1 MAEYKWKFVL
11 LGDPDVTV
19 NQSRGINLQ
28 FNGYVPLNCPKNAKY
43 LSNLISQKKKVDIS
57 SATSS
62 GDLILMFRDVKYKAD
77 NSANI
82 SLNDSNYQTY
92 LKKPGVHMFQG
103 LTAMA
108 SDELQIVDENGQQRS
123 TLSVEIPL
131 YDTMFGDRLTGGK
144 ARIDGVLLYGQAYN
158 PMFNDEHRQGDLEK
172 AVPIALILF
181 APAGTGDKPQI
192 NPSGSSKVNTILRVA
207 INMLSGDSAN
217 AEIVE
222 SQTFK
227 DWSKLAGTMHVVN
240 DGIATSADFI
250 VRGHDVDIAPI
261 SDDFAVSGDRT
272 IDVATRMFFSEDPEG
287 TNTDLNVD
295 FGSPARLNVMNYDE
309 VSEGKKPQMM
319 ISKVRNWTDDNG
331 YKHASW
337 DGVVESWYSESGEYN
352 DDSSL
357 QSLVLGS
364 VYDVDYVAK
373 DHPAVNIFSDRA
385 GYTSSTERRYA
396 PCSPGATSQGTNLT
410 PGMQERWDERTSF
423 AGAPALFSKNVRALN
438 DTIVINSEN
447 VDAAGNFNILGS
459 RGVYVS
465 SNPYKSGNDQST
477 WYQYQGLIANSN
489 DVKIEDC
496 EEYPDCDSY
505 TREGGSTHPG
515 YFPLQCKTY
524 GNNNVIGSRSVLI
537 SSRYPYYD
545 YDGYS
550 HPHEDRQERT
560 FIANC
565 DRVNMNM
572 CDRVIAL
579 GLKGVLGNGNS
590 QKTQKRFYQ
599 GASKNTW
606 WTTYS
611 SNGNTFTRDSNET
624 EYSLEFNTFTRTE
637 DSVFLG
643 GSVNT
648 TDVKGVVVLGTGCP
662 RSNYYGANIV
672 EGFRATDEEKPIGHA
687 YMVEH
692 SAILGIDNRISCI
705 VPERASKGKF
715 GHWCKGRVSNVYEI
729 GRTLINDVRQQHW
742 IEEQYETVAWLKSE
756 KSISRDNGIAQWDP
770 TTIILGNENAYYV
783 QKGKWIKQ
791 IVVGGFRGSKGL
803 KGANKSWG
811 YLPYWK
817 YNSFE
822 FKTEWNGPSRN
833 ALAIQDL
840 KGRQVLYTSQGINL
854 GFIKGARNDQSYEG
868 YQYSDMGNINLFKL
882 YRLLKHLY
890 YDFET
895 GYVKFSMTPDAEDG
909 KTPQDSIIY
918 PVKFHTTAPGT
929 GNDGKDTCLADL
941 VDDRFCYFPNF
952 PIGDPYSNGGGT
964 YTTPAVGGG
973 DCTDWGNSSSSSSS

>member
-43 LSNLISQKKKVDIS
+43 LSDLIAQKKKVDIS

-62 GDLILMFRDVKYKAD
+62 GDLILMFRDVKYKSD
-77 NSANI
+77 NSANV

-181 APAGTGDKPQI
+181 APAGTGDKPEI
-192 NPSGSSKVNTILRVA
+192 NPTGSSKVNTILRVA

-250 VRGHDVDIAPI
+250 VRGHKVDIAPI

-287 TNTDLNVD
+287 TDTDLNVD

-319 ISKVRNWTDDNG
+319 ISKVKNWTDENG

-337 DGVVESWYSESGEYN
+337 DGVEESWYSESGQYRDEPA
-352 DDSSL
+352 
-357 QSLVLGS
+357 QSYKMILGS
-364 VYDVDYVAK
+364 VYDIDYVAK
-373 DHPAVNIFSDRA
+373 DNPAVNIFSDR
-385 GYTSSTERRYA
+385 TSYITGNEYA
-396 PCSPGATSQGTNLT
+396 PYSPGAVSEGTNLA

-423 AGAPALFSKNVRALN
+423 ASAPALFSNDVRASN
-438 DTIVINSEN
+438 KSIVINSKSVRSAGSYN
-447 VDAAGNFNILGS
+447 VIGS
-459 RGVYVS
+459 SFVELS
-465 SNPYKSGNDQST
+465 SNSNLKDIDAKLPL
-477 WYQYQGLIANSN
+477 YQGLIANSRT
-489 DVKIEDC
+489 VKIEDC
-496 EEYPDCDSY
+496 EEEPDHVPY
-505 TREGGSTHPG
+505 TIGSGAYTHEPH
-515 YFPLQCKTY
+515 FSLLCKTY
-524 GNNNVIGSRSVLI
+524 ANNNVIGSREVLI

-545 YDGYS
+545 YNGDSHPDGY
-550 HPHEDRQERT
+550 RFERT

-565 DRVNMNM
+565 DRVNLNM
-572 CDRVIAL
+572 SDRVIAL
-579 GLKGVLGNGNS
+579 GLKGVTGNGS
-590 QKTQKRFYQ
+590 TQKAQKRFYT
-599 GASKNTW
+599 GASKNTYCG
-606 WTTYS
+606 TVV
-611 SNGNTFTRDSNET
+611 SNGFTQDKDET
-624 EYSLEFNTFTRTE
+624 EYSLSFNTFTRTE
-637 DSVFLG
+637 DSVFIG

-648 TDVKGVVVLGTGCP
+648 TDVKGVVVIGTGCP
-662 RSNYYGANIV
+662 RSDYYGANIV
-672 EGFRATDEEKPIGHA
+672 EGFRATDEVKPIGHA

-692 SAILGIDNRISCI
+692 SAIIGLDNRISTI
-705 VPERASKGKF
+705 FPEMADTKGWRT
-715 GHWCKGRVSNVYEI
+715 WCKGRVSNTFEI
-729 GRTLINDVRQQHW
+729 GKTLINDVRQQWW
-742 IEEQYETVAWLKSE
+742 IEDQYANVSFLKADQTNGKLGE
-756 KSISRDNGIAQWDP
+756 KDP
-770 TTIILGNENAYYV
+770 ATLILGSRNAYYC
-783 QKGKWIKQ
+783 QKGKWVKQ
-791 IVVGGFRGSKGL
+791 IVVGGYSGNGVKGL
-803 KGANKSWG
+803 GPNSSERYKPWWN
-811 YLPYWK
+811 
-817 YNSFE
+817 YNGFE
-822 FKTEWNGPSRN
+822 FKAEWESPSRN
-833 ALAIQDL
+833 ALAIQDM
-840 KGRQVLYTSQGINL
+840 KGRQVMYTSLGVNL
-854 GFIKGARNDQSYEG
+854 GFMKGKRDAEQYEK
-868 YQYSDMGNINLFKL
+868 YRYSDMGNINFFKL
-882 YRLLKHLY
+882 YRLLKHLR

-895 GYVKFSMTPDAEDG
+895 GYVRFDMTDDG
-909 KTPQDSIIY
+909 DPSANM
-918 PVKFHTTAPGT
+918 PVGFCNVATVNGATSTT
-929 GNDGKDTCLADL
+929 LADL
-941 VDDRFCYFPNF
+941 VDDRYCEYKHF
-952 PIGDPYSNGGGT
+952 PIGDPYTDGGGIDNIG
-964 YTTPAVGGG
+964 PGGG
-973 DCTDWGNSSSSSSS
+973 DCTDLQSSSSSI